1 MSLNWIVITL
11 CFYGLSL
18 NSANE
23 DLFTGMSTMAFV
35 ELMAYVIMLF
45 VLDFTGRRPVL
56 SFCQLLAGLSC
67 VCAGFVPISNYWLR
81 LVLAS
86 IGKMGASAAFAI
98 VFVYSAELFPTP
110 VRNSAI
116 GLCSTLARIGAL
128 LAPVIAGLDSYLSFL
143 PFLIMGGSAILVGSL
158 SFLLPETRGCKLP
171 ESIEEAVSIGQDKG
185 SELR

>member
-1 MSLNWIVITL
+1 
-11 CFYGLSL
+11 
-18 NSANE
+18 
-23 DLFTGMSTMAFV
+23 MAFV

-67 VCAGFVPISNYWLR
+67 VSAGFVPMSYYWLR
-81 LVLAS
+81 LCLALV
-86 IGKMGASAAFAI
+86 GKMGASAGFAV

-128 LAPVIAGLDSYLSFL
+128 LAPAIASLESVLAFL
-143 PFLIMGGSAILVGSL
+143 PFLIMGGAAMLVGSV
-158 SFLLPETRGCKLP
+158 SFLLPETRGGQLP
-171 ESIEEAVSIGQDKG
+171 ETVEEAAAIGTKKEREEEKEENTMQQQPPTITARIG
-185 SELR
+185 A